1 MAHTSSRE
9 RDAPADSADSD
20 GLPPGPDG
28 LPVLGNTLQL
38 ASDPASF
45 YDELASYGDL
55 VAYRAGGMQ
64 FCTLLH
70 PDYVEQVLVTDADR
84 FGKWGLTDFGVDFA
98 AEGILFTEGE
108 TWKRQRTM
116 AQPAF
121 QLDRI
126 RGYGDSM
133 QAFAAALADGWD
145 DGDVVAATD
154 TFSDL
159 TLRILTK
166 SLFDLDLDESDRGA
180 VVTRAATE
188 FNRWAEPSLSTF
200 VLPNWVPTPRRR
212 RLDRA
217 MGDFEALVDDLIA
230 ERAAAEGDHD
240 DLLAMLLSARG
251 EDGDISDR
259 ELRDTMMTFLFAGH
273 ETTSLALTY
282 TCYLLAT
289 HPDVA
294 DRLRAEVDEVVG
306 EDPVDVLDLPAL
318 SFLDRVVTE
327 SMRLYPPAFILF
339 RKAREDVTL
348 GGYTIPE
355 GTKLTLPLFRIHRDD
370 RWYDDPDS
378 FRPDRWTDDFED
390 FLPEY
395 AYFPF
400 GGGPRH
406 CIGMRF
412 ARMEL
417 KLVLATLVQRC
428 RFEYLGEEPP
438 QPRMGATYQ
447 PDRPMELRVEKR

>member
-1 MAHTSSRE
+1 MAHTSPQE
-9 RDAPADSADSD
+9 RQDDADSAASD
-20 GLPPGPDG
+20 EFPPGPDG

-38 ASDPASF
+38 ASDPAAF
-45 YDELASYGDL
+45 FDVLEPFGD
-55 VAYRAGGMQ
+55 VVSYRAGGMQ

-70 PDYVEQVLVTDADR
+70 PDYIEQVLVTEADR
-84 FGKWGLTDFGVDFA
+84 VGKWGLTDFGVDFA

-108 TWKRQRTM
+108 QWRRQRTM

-126 RGYGDSM
+126 RGYGESM
-133 QAFAAALADGWD
+133 TAFAAELAAGWD
-145 DGDVVAATD
+145 DGEVVAATD

-159 TLRILTK
+159 TLRILSK

-180 VVTRAATE
+180 VVTRAAAE

-200 VLPNWVPTPRRR
+200 VLPNWVPTPQRR
-212 RLDRA
+212 RLDRSMRA
-217 MGDFEALVDDLIA
+217 FERLVEDLIA
-230 ERAAAEGDHD
+230 ERTAADADHD

-251 EDGDISDR
+251 EDGRISDT

-282 TCYLLAT
+282 TCYLLAE

-306 EDPVDVLDLPAL
+306 DDPVDVLDLPAL

-327 SMRLYPPAFILF
+327 SLRLYPPAYILF
-339 RKAREDVTL
+339 REVREDVDI
-348 GGYTIPE
+348 GGYRIPE
-355 GTKLTLPLFRIHRDD
+355 GTKLSLPVFRIHRDP

-378 FRPDRWTDDFED
+378 FHPDRWTDEFED
-390 FLPEY
+390 SLPEY

-417 KLVLATLVQRC
+417 KLVLTTLVQHC

-438 QPRMGATYQ
+438 QPTMGATYQ
-447 PDRPMELRVEKR
+447 PEGEVELRVEKR